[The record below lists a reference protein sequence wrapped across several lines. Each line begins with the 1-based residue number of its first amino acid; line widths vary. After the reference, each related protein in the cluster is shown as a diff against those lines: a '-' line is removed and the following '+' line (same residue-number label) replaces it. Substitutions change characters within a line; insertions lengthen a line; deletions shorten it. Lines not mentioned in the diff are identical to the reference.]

1 MKNTKQKKRRRRPR
15 ASNPAEKGVVVNED
29 VGGKVPE
36 SLVEAFSLASLDD
49 AVSTFRE
56 VIGDRDKA
64 AEILGASSA
73 DRAEDP
79 STCSTSGASL
89 SGSSVGFFEMGC
101 VQNVVKGKDFRG
113 TKQKRVVAATGT
125 VSTVL
130 GKDYVNPRTPRRNVL
145 DASTRFKGRLSN
157 ACIEIEET
165 EQFLRSMLGDE
176 CELSMDVVRDVLCQ
190 CGYDIEKA
198 FDALLELSASTSEQS
213 RNGRY
218 PNDSV
223 NYKEDIRFLI
233 ERKDGFTDK
242 ASDCTSYSSESEF
255 QDNIWSMG
263 YGCRNYSKVLT
274 NPEADSPTRTRSTEP
289 DLPQKVL
296 ESLFNIS
303 KSVEHEPKKMNWRN
317 LVKKMQS
324 VGPGF
329 DVCPSSVAEPQQ
341 YTGAKGEEYH
351 VFRQPSTQQWAS
363 VRSCYQKASVAFSK
377 GEKQYAACLSEQGK
391 AHKKLAWEAD
401 EKASRNIFK
410 ARNKGI
416 ENVVTIDLHGQH
428 VKQAMQYVKAHLL
441 FGTYVPSFQT
451 LRVITGCGSHG
462 IGKSIVKQSVIKLMQ
477 KEGIEWRE
485 ENKGTLLIKLG
496 GSREFS
502 FMDSESDTE

>member
-15 ASNPAEKGVVVNED
+15 ASNPAEKGVVVNEE
-29 VGGKVPE
+29 VGEKVPE
-36 SLVEAFSLASLDD
+36 ALVEAFSLVSVDD
-49 AVSTFRE
+49 AVSAFRKA
-56 VIGDRDKA
+56 IGDRDKA
-64 AEILGASSA
+64 AEILGAISA
-73 DRAEDP
+73 DSAEDP
-79 STCSTSGASL
+79 STRSTSGASS
-89 SGSSVGFFEMGC
+89 SGSSVGFVETGC

-125 VSTVL
+125 VSTGL
-130 GKDYVNPRTPRRNVL
+130 GKEYVNPRPPRRDVL
-145 DASTRFKGRLSN
+145 DASTRFKGLSN
-157 ACIEIEET
+157 ACIEIEEA

-176 CELSMDVVRDVLCQ
+176 CELSMDVVRDVFCQ
-190 CGYDIEKA
+190 CGYDVEKA
-198 FDALLELSASTSEQS
+198 FDTLLELSASTSEQS
-213 RNGRY
+213 SNGRY

-242 ASDCTSYSSESEF
+242 ASDCTSHSSESEF

-274 NPEADSPTRTRSTEP
+274 NPEADSPSRARTTEP

-303 KSVEHEPKKMNWRN
+303 KSLEHEPKKMNWRN

-329 DVCPSSVAEPQQ
+329 NVCPSSVAGPQQ

-351 VFRQPSTQQWAS
+351 VFRQPSKQQWDS
-363 VRSCYQKASVAFSK
+363 MRSCYQKAAVAFSK

-391 AHKKLAWEAD
+391 AHTKLAREAD
-401 EKASRNIFK
+401 GKASRDIFK

-462 IGKSIVKQSVIKLMQ
+462 VGKSKVKQSVIKLMQ
-477 KEGIEWRE
+477 KEGIEWSE
-485 ENKGTLLIKLG
+485 ENQGTLLIKLG